1 MNNHT
6 RQDIRK
12 EISIMPG
19 SPDSIQRLMVIMMTI
34 AITQEMASIVI
45 TASLSPRYLSKV
57 PEYFGENVGHPM
69 PFL

>member
-12 EISIMPG
+12 EISIVPG
-19 SPDSIQRLMVIMMTI
+19 TPDSIQQLMVIMMTI
-34 AITQEMASIVI
+34 ASIQEVAV
-45 TASLSPRYLSKV
+45 SLSPRYLSIFSA
-57 PEYFGENVGHPM
+57 YFGENVGHPM